1 MIEFDSYFKFVF
13 KKLVSERL
21 CQEIAPWSLREK
33 MIKSPKLAKPIIA
46 NHLHL
51 ITPLKHYVDVFNFYI
66 MQWVKGRIRLP
77 QKHQFNPTIMEK
89 KLHIKL

>member
-51 ITPLKHYVDVFNFYI
+51 KH
-66 MQWVKGRIRLP
+66 L
-77 QKHQFNPTIMEK
+77 
-89 KLHIKL
+89 